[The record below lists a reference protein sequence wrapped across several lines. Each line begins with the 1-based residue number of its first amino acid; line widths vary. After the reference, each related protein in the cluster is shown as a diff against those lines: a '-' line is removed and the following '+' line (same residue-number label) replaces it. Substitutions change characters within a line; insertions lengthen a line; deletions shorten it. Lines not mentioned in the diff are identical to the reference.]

1 MKINQKTL
9 ARLADLAATNV
20 MAAAEFVNL
29 QFRGLGKECFMYSLA
44 NLWAYAREAS
54 FEPIEENSIG
64 RNTKILTD
72 LLKQEKLRLKELT
85 SEPEEEDTSEVDFE
99 GLVITTAAKKAVI
112 TEEDLQKALE
122 LKEQELRVSVLN
134 YLISWVKPYK
144 AQERQE
150 IINAADAA
158 ERKAANQAK
167 LDELRAIKAQRDS
180 AKLAS
185 MSDEDLEKA
194 IAEAEANS

>member
-1 MKINQKTL
+1 MKVTEKNL

-29 QFRGLGKECFMYSLA
+29 QFRGLGKECFMYSLV

-54 FEPIEENSIG
+54 FEPVEENSIG

-85 SEPEEEDTSEVDFE
+85 SEPKKEDDSEEDYE
-99 GLVITTAAKKAVI
+99 GLVITTTAAKKAV
-112 TEEDLQKALE
+112 TTEDLQKALE
-122 LKEQELRVSVLN
+122 LKEQELRVAVLN

-150 IINAADAA
+150 IINA

>member
-1 MKINQKTL
+1 MKVTEKTL

-29 QFRGLGKECFMYSLA
+29 QFRGFGKECFMYSLA

-54 FEPIEENSIG
+54 FEPIEENFIG

-85 SEPEEEDTSEVDFE
+85 SEPKKEDDSEEDYE
-99 GLVITTAAKKAVI
+99 GLVITTSAKKAV
-112 TEEDLQKALE
+112 TTDLERALE
-122 LKEQELRVSVLN
+122 LKEQELRVAVLN

-150 IINAADAA
+150 IINAANAA
-158 ERKAANQAK
+158 ELKATNQVK
-167 LDELRAIKAQRDS
+167 LDELRKIKAQRES
-180 AKLAS
+180 AKWAS

>member
-1 MKINQKTL
+1 MKVTEKTL

-29 QFRGLGKECFMYSLA
+29 QFRGFGKECYMYSFA
-44 NLWAYAREAS
+44 NVWAYAREAS

-85 SEPEEEDTSEVDFE
+85 SEPKKEDDSEEDYE
-99 GLVITTAAKKAVI
+99 GLVITTAAKKAV
-112 TEEDLQKALE
+112 TTEDLQKALE
-122 LKEQELRVSVLN
+122 LKEQELRVAVLN

-150 IINAADAA
+150 IINAANAA

-194 IAEAEANS
+194 IAEAEANA

>member
-1 MKINQKTL
+1 MKVTEKTL

-29 QFRGLGKECFMYSLA
+29 QFRGLGKECYMYSLF

-85 SEPEEEDTSEVDFE
+85 AEPKKEDSSEDDYE
-99 GLVITTAAKKAVI
+99 GLVITTSAKKVV
-112 TEEDLQKALE
+112 TTEDLQKALE
-122 LKEQELRVSVLN
+122 LKEQELRVAVLN

-150 IINAADAA
+150 IINAVNSA
-158 ERKAANQAK
+158 ERKAANQVK
-167 LDELRAIKAQRDS
+167 LDELRKIKAQRES
-180 AKLAS
+180 AKWAS

>member
-1 MKINQKTL
+1 MKVTEKTL
-9 ARLADLAATNV
+9 ARLADLVATNV

-29 QFRGLGKECFMYSLA
+29 QFRGFGKECFMYSLA

-72 LLKQEKLRLKELT
+72 LLKQERLRLKELT
-85 SEPEEEDTSEVDFE
+85 SAPKEEDASEVDFE
-99 GLVITTAAKKAVI
+99 GLVITTAAKKVV
-112 TEEDLQKALE
+112 TTEDLQKALE
-122 LKEQELRVSVLN
+122 LKEQELRVAVLN

-150 IINAADAA
+150 IINAANAA